1 MTKSEKNI
9 AKALNVTSYP
19 ALRVLPAGGSSLT
32 SEVVHF
38 TGKVSFFAIDL
49 FLMDYAKPASSS
61 KQQQGGKTA
70 KGKDAPEDSKN
81 KFKTEKASKVKTEK
95 ASDAKSAP
103 SGQTDSSRPTKDAKS
118 APGKAD
124 TKRRSKEPEPPVY
137 GDSAK
142 KEPRERRGGEL

>member
-32 SEVVHF
+32 SEAVHF

-137 GDSAK
+137 G
-142 KEPRERRGGEL
+142 EPRERRGGEL

>member
-61 KQQQGGKTA
+61 KQQQGSKTA

-81 KFKTEKASKVKTEK
+81 T
-95 ASDAKSAP
+95 P